1 MHGGEITDFFGRAE
15 NTGQSAGLTEESE
28 RCVLDAITRVARWHI
43 YVPAAQTPE
52 SREHVH
58 QKGHRSQL
66 FKEYIQ
72 FFFYV
77 LFTSRSASRRS
88 INLYMII
95 TLCFAS
101 SQLPFYPTPSTLYPS
116 HPLPTHPKSS
126 RSLAHH
132 FVHFSSRNSPS
143 RPFCRTWKHPCRCAL
158 TVASQRLKTAKSE
171 ISLLA
176 RIYCERVGRG

>member
-1 MHGGEITDFFGRAE
+1 M
-15 NTGQSAGLTEESE
+15 
-28 RCVLDAITRVARWHI
+28 
-43 YVPAAQTPE
+43 
-52 SREHVH
+52 
-58 QKGHRSQL
+58 SQRPRPRNL
-66 FKEYIQ
+66 GSMFTKKANAVNSLKNIIQ

-116 HPLPTHPKSS
+116 HPSRTHPKSS

-132 FVHFSSRNSPS
+132 FLHFSSQNSPS
-143 RPFCRTWKHPCRCAL
+143 RPFCRTWKHPCRCAS
-158 TVASQRLKTAKSE
+158 TVASQRLKTATSE